1 MGITDSIFKSR
12 LTRRRFLQATAATG
26 AAGAVTGGGLQ
37 TLTPAQAQAQPAA
50 AETKITKSICHQCP
64 ARCGIDVYTTNGRV
78 HAIYGS
84 TEHPIS
90 NGKLC
95 PKGPLGT
102 YILYDPDRFKSPMK
116 RTNPKKGRDED
127 PKFVPISWDEALNTV
142 AARLNALRE
151 KNESHRFALLFGR
164 GWGASCAGLLGTFG
178 ALYGSPNVPIG
189 HSSICSDGSVVA
201 KQCTD
206 GNASYSAYDYRNANM
221 LLMFGANFLESFRP
235 YNNNMQV
242 WGYIRGEKTPKT
254 RVTAVDIHMN
264 TLLAA
269 SDRALLVKPGTD
281 GALAL
286 AIAHVI
292 LTEGLWEKS
301 FVGDFKDGVNRFK
314 TGQTV
319 DPKDFN
325 EKWVKGLVEWWNIE
339 LKDRTPAWAAGVT
352 TLYERDI
359 VATAREFGTTRPAI
373 ALFERGA
380 HTHSNGI
387 FNGMAIH
394 TLNALVGSLFA
405 KGGLMYQM
413 GPAYGPLPVKES
425 DYMDDYAKNGPW
437 KKYPRVDLKGHE
449 DGYLL
454 AKNMI
459 QEVASNHLAGKP
471 YKLDTVMF
479 YLTNPVFSAPNA
491 PQWEEMLKEV
501 FVIDTS
507 PFPGETAWM
516 ADLILPDHTYLERLQ
531 DAPTYPFQGYPLAQ
545 LRVPAI
551 KPLYDTKYFGDT
563 LIEIGKRIKGPMGEY
578 YKALGNNENV
588 IRALAKGFE
597 SAPGDNGV
605 KDFES
610 WKEKGVWYRK
620 PYLWQQRNGEFYE
633 WDGKGYDKPMK
644 PEEVKDKLLKT
655 ESGKFEIRSS
665 YLEHKADWIAAK
677 TGRDKNKLMF
687 PIWEEPKYTGGGD
700 LHFVTP
706 KTALHCEGR
715 GANIPTV
722 IALFQ
727 PTVGGRGAKRALCE
741 IHPSVANAKGI
752 KDGDKIRI
760 KSSLGQIEAYA
771 AVTEL
776 TRPDTLVLPFE
787 YGHWAHGRWAKGA
800 GSHVDT
806 VIANQ
811 SDRITGMANYYTAK
825 VTLEKA

>member
-12 LTRRRFLQATAATG
+12 LNRRRFLQATAAGG
-26 AAGAVTGGGLQ
+26 AAAGVGGGLQ
-37 TLTPAQAQAQPAA
+37 GLQPAAAQAQPAA

-102 YILYDPDRFKSPMK
+102 YILYDPDRFKGPMK

-127 PKFVPISWDEALNTV
+127 PKFVPVTWDEALNTV
-142 AARLNALRE
+142 AGRLNALRD
-151 KNESHRFALLFGR
+151 KNESHRFALCFGR

-178 ALYGSPNVPIG
+178 GLYGSPNVPIG
-189 HSSICSDGSVVA
+189 HSSMCSDGSVLA

-206 GNASYSAYDYRNANM
+206 GNASYSSYDYRNANM

-254 RVTAVDIHMN
+254 RVTAVDVHMN

-301 FVGDFKDGVNRFK
+301 FVGDFRDGVNRFK
-314 TGQTV
+314 AGQTV

-325 EKWVKGLVEWWNIE
+325 EKWVKGLVEWWNLE
-339 LKDRTPAWAAGVT
+339 VKDRSPAWAAGVT

-359 VATAREFGTTRPAI
+359 LATAREFGTSRPAI

-387 FNGMAIH
+387 YNGMAIH
-394 TLNALVGSLFA
+394 TLNALVGSLYA
-405 KGGLMYQM
+405 KGGLAYQM
-413 GPAYGPLPVKES
+413 GPAYGPLPVKDG
-425 DYMDDYAKNGPW
+425 DYQDDYAKNGEW
-437 KKYPRVDLKGHE
+437 KKLPRVDLKGHE

-459 QEVASNHLAGKP
+459 QEVAKNHLAGKP

-479 YLTNPVFSAPNA
+479 YLTNPVFSSPNA
-491 PQWEEMLKEV
+491 PQWEEALKEL
-501 FVIDTS
+501 FVIETS
-507 PFPGETAWM
+507 PFPSETAWM

-531 DAPTYPFQGYPLAQ
+531 DAPTYPFQGFPMAQ

-563 LIEIGKRIKGPMGEY
+563 VIEIGKRIKGSTGEY
-578 YKALGNNENV
+578 YKALGNSENV

-620 PYLWQQRNGEFYE
+620 PYLWQQRGGEFFE
-633 WDGKGYDKPMK
+633 WDGKGYNKLMTAAD
-644 PEEVKDKLLKT
+644 VKDKLLKT
-655 ESGKFEIRSS
+655 DSGKFEIRSS

-677 TGRDKNKLMF
+677 TGRDKAKLMF
-687 PIWEEPKYTGGGD
+687 PQWEAPKHTGGGD

-706 KTALHCEGR
+706 KTALHAEGR
-715 GANIPTV
+715 SANLPTV
-722 IALFQ
+722 ISLFQ
-727 PTVGGRGAKRALCE
+727 PTVGGRGARRALCE
-741 IHPSVANAKGI
+741 IHPSVASAKGI
-752 KDGDKIRI
+752 KDGDRIRI
-760 KSSLGQIEAYA
+760 KSDLGQVEAYA

-811 SDRITGMANYYTAK
+811 SDRVTGMANYYTAK
-825 VTLEKA
+825 VTVEKA

>member
-1 MGITDSIFKSR
+1 MGITDSIFR
-12 LTRRRFLQATAATG
+12 TPLTRRRFLQATAATG
-26 AAGAVTGGGLQ
+26 AAAGSVGGLQ
-37 TLTPAQAQAQPAA
+37 RLQPAQAQTAAPAA
-50 AETKITKSICHQCP
+50 DTKITKSICHQCP

-102 YILYDPDRFKSPMK
+102 HILYDPDRFKSPMK
-116 RTNPKKGRDED
+116 RTNPKKGREED
-127 PKFVPISWDEALNTV
+127 PKFVPISWEEALGIV
-142 AARLNALRE
+142 AGRLNALRD
-151 KNESHRFALLFGR
+151 KNESHRFGLFFGR

-178 ALYGSPNVPIG
+178 GLYGSPNVPIG
-189 HSSICSDGSVVA
+189 HSSMCSDGSVLA

-254 RVTAVDIHMN
+254 RVTAVDVHMN

-292 LTEGLWEKS
+292 LTEGLWERS

-314 TGQTV
+314 TGQAV
-319 DPKDFN
+319 DAASFE
-325 EKWVKGLVEWWNIE
+325 EKWVKGLVEWWNLE

-352 TLYERDI
+352 TLFERDI
-359 VATAREFGTTRPAI
+359 VATAREFGSTRPAI

-413 GPAYGPLPVKES
+413 GPAYGSMPVKDA
-425 DYMDDYAKNGPW
+425 DYLDDYAKNGEW
-437 KKYPRVDLKGHE
+437 KKFPRVDLKGHE

-454 AKNMI
+454 AKNML
-459 QEVASNHLAGKP
+459 QEVAKNHLEGKP

-491 PQWEEMLKEV
+491 TQWEAALKDV
-501 FVIDTS
+501 FVIETS
-507 PFPGETAWM
+507 PFPSETAWM
-516 ADLILPDHTYLERLQ
+516 ADVILPDHTYLERLQ

-545 LRVPAI
+545 LRVPAV

-563 LIEIGKRIKGPMGEY
+563 LIEIGKRIKGPTGEY
-578 YKALGNNENV
+578 YKALGNSENV

-597 SAPGDNGV
+597 ASPGDNGV

-620 PYLWQQRNGEFYE
+620 PYLWQQRDGDFYE
-633 WDGKGYDKPMK
+633 WDGKAYSKRMTPA
-644 PEEVKDKLLKT
+644 EVKDKLLKT
-655 ESGKFEIRSS
+655 ESGRYEIRSS
-665 YLEHKADWIAAK
+665 YLEHKADWISSR
-677 TGRDKNKLMF
+677 TGRDKAKLMF
-687 PIWEEPKYTGGGD
+687 PIWEPPKHTGGGD

-727 PTVGGRGAKRALCE
+727 PTVGGRGARRALCE
-741 IHPSVANAKGI
+741 IHPKVAAAKGI
-752 KDGDKIRI
+752 RDGDRIRI
-760 KSSLGQIEAYA
+760 KSSLGQIEGYA

-787 YGHWAHGRWAKGA
+787 YGHWAHGRWAKGP

-811 SDRITGMANYYTAK
+811 SDRVTGMANYYTAM
-825 VTLEKA
+825 VTVEKA